1 MFSLEAIR
9 KQSLET
15 ANKLGY
21 PINESLPFLDAATVI
36 RSCDEIIDRTL
47 AMLCVAAC
55 AYGFDSQKASEWL
68 ARETKDTNLT
78 PSESRFL
85 QNRTGNPRTFM
96 ERIEGIWALAWSIGV
111 VPDLDFGK
119 PCATNFVLC
128 LPDLKGNKSS
138 AAFRENCM
146 LRPHEQVVSACDLA
160 YCLHWAIRE
169 LKLKGMDVPNAV
181 APYVIIE
188 RRHALEWLLTSVDW
202 DDVTLDT

>member
-1 MFSLEAIR
+1 MFSLEATR

-15 ANKLGY
+15 ANELGY

-36 RSCDEIIDRTL
+36 RSCDEIVDRIL

-55 AYGFDSQKASEWL
+55 AYGFDSQNASAWL
-68 ARETKDTNLT
+68 ARETSDPHLT

-85 QNRTGNPRTFM
+85 QIRTGDPRMFR

-111 VPDLDFGK
+111 VPDLDFEK